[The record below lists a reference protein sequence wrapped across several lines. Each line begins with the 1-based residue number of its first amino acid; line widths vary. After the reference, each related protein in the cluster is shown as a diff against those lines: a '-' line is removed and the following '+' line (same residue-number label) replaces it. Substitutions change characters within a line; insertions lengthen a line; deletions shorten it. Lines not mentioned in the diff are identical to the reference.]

1 MNITDSRQINLSPSG
16 ATKKNNL
23 TFNSDLE
30 FSIPNLIKNQSYILY
45 NRIKVSHCEIPFSFY
60 IINEYNNKLVLSTG
74 IIYIPYGN
82 YNANSFMSTLSL
94 LLPINM
100 TIDLNSS
107 NGKFTLNYNSPFTIL
122 QTSNIYKIMGFKI
135 NTSYISSSNSINLP
149 FPANFLG
156 SNNVYIKCPNL
167 ILDNYNTITKDY
179 TTLLSIPINV
189 PPFGII
195 QYLNSSNISNLVK
208 NIQMNNLEVLITD
221 DDNNLIDFN
230 NLEWNITIEIDSI
243 IQVAQNTKTLQE
255 YLNDN

>member
-1 MNITDSRQINLSPSG
+1 
-16 ATKKNNL
+16 
-23 TFNSDLE
+23 
-30 FSIPNLIKNQSYILY
+30 
-45 NRIKVSHCEIPFSFY
+45 
-60 IINEYNNKLVLSTG
+60 
-74 IIYIPYGN
+74 
-82 YNANSFMSTLSL
+82 MSTLSL

-135 NTSYISSSNSINLP
+135 DTSYISSSNSINLP

-208 NIQMNNLEVLITD
+208 DIQMNNLEVLITD

>member
-135 NTSYISSSNSINLP
+135 NTSSNSINLP

-243 IQVAQNTKTLQE
+243 IQVAENTKTLQE